1 MRGRAAGVACSSE
14 AGTGVARRQLC
25 HIFRFVEKGQ
35 VVGSGT
41 VERRNS
47 SDAAIEISAGSRGG
61 ADKGGDFA
69 HGEPASPIEKKG
81 LRHTVPTRPS
91 GRGSEFRPAAEAELL
106 HPVVGFLG
114 HRE

>member
-1 MRGRAAGVACSSE
+1 MAWSGE
-14 AGTGVARRQLC
+14 ARTSVARRQLR
-25 HIFRFVEKGQ
+25 HVFRFVEKGQ
-35 VVGSGT
+35 VVGSST

-47 SDAAIEISAGSRGG
+47 SDAAIEVSAGSRGG
-61 ADKGGDFA
+61 AGKGGDFA
-69 HGEPASPIEKKG
+69 HGEPTSPIEEKG